1 MVIESDCEIQH
12 FRLTYELQLQV
23 LRNKVVSKEV
33 RKARAHALHELG
45 GIFLD
50 AAASHLEAVPAQD
63 QVGNLVLSILSLP
76 RYTSSRHQLV
86 CIFKV
91 ITAAHNPPCRI

>member
-1 MVIESDCEIQH
+1 MH
-12 FRLTYELQLQV
+12 ELQLQV
-23 LRNKVVSKEV
+23 LRNKAVSKEV

-63 QVGNLVLSILSLP
+63 QVSNILHSMLCLP
-76 RYTSSRHQLV
+76 
-86 CIFKV
+86 
-91 ITAAHNPPCRI
+91 

>member
-1 MVIESDCEIQH
+1 V
-12 FRLTYELQLQV
+12 QV
-23 LRNKVVSKEV
+23 LRNKAVSKEV

-63 QVGNLVLSILSLP
+63 QVSILLHSLLCLP
-76 RYTSSRHQLV
+76 
-86 CIFKV
+86 
-91 ITAAHNPPCRI
+91 